1 VKNEETSHRV
11 KEERNIFP
19 TAKKEEKKANWIGYI
34 LVKNCLLKK
43 HSCRKYLREENIRKK
58 MQ

>member
-34 LVKNCLLKK
+34 LVKKTVCLK
-43 HSCRKYLREENIRKK
+43 SIVAENI
-58 MQ
+58 